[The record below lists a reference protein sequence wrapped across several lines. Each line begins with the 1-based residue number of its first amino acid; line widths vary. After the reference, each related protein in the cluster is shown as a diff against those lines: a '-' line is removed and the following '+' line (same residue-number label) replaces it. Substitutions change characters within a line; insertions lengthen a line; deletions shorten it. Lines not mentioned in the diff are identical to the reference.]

1 MASVM
6 SGPYEYHPETN
17 TVETTE
23 GIILAS
29 VPAVAAHQ
37 QIGNFLTNCANRYPK
52 LLAIAEQL
60 ANEIHVMPDPA
71 EHISFEAFEGLVDVL
86 AVEQVAPPKPRTA
99 QDVLESML
107 AELEGPMMG
116 HWTEGMDN
124 FVREARRLLGIK
136 PPPKRADLLLAI
148 ELTANNTDID
158 PAVRL
163 KEIARLCEK
172 RAKPAKEEVR
182 VEMVKLEALV
192 ERISDL
198 KEKLQLVY
206 AGLHVIRNELEE
218 GNTKKALRAVDET
231 LKEE

>member
-136 PPPKRADLLLAI
+136 PPPKRA
-148 ELTANNTDID
+148 
-158 PAVRL
+158 
-163 KEIARLCEK
+163 
-172 RAKPAKEEVR
+172 EEVR